1 MAKTSNKTS
10 AKKQTNTKKKMT
22 KQEEMQLSSLNTEM
36 RGFAFLILGILL
48 TYFILWEQTGTV
60 GTFAAKT
67 MLSLFGKVGKVLLCI
82 ALIADGVT
90 ILLKKQGVSLW
101 IYILVFVITCA
112 ISVNDNIFDLY
123 KFSDTALYSELWNT
137 PSAGGFVCGLCSKFL
152 KESLQVVG
160 TYILL
165 IGIIIISFIVIY
177 KKSFVSAVKHSADV
191 AKETAE
197 EIKNKLPSKTLDFED
212 DSTSSIMRKKQKEKT
227 PSIELKKTKTVLET
241 KNGDR
246 LILVKKS
253 DIPKENKFLD
263 DFETHEPS
271 PRKATSKNKTA
282 KNTEPHSFLDDFDD
296 SMPNRENKKV
306 SKKNF
311 AVNNVEQDTVSN
323 TDITQEEEKITAK
336 DMHEAT
342 YAVKEKINE
351 SKSTAEESE
360 YQFPPVSL
368 LDPPERGKVS
378 VDATKLRQTGAKLLK
393 VLADFGVEA
402 NIENITTGPVLTR
415 YEVSLKS
422 GTRVSKVSGLANDIA
437 YALAAKSIRI
447 EAPIP
452 GKSAIGIEIPNDT
465 RRIVRLSE
473 ILTDKQFKESKS
485 PLTIA
490 LGQTITGQTLL
501 MDIPKMVHVLIAGA
515 TGAGKSVCMNTLILS
530 ILYHAKPEDV
540 RLILIDPKKVEFSSY
555 ANLPHLLIPVVTNP
569 KEAAGALG
577 WAVREMEDRYEKFS
591 ESKVKNLKGYNEYAK
606 ANDMEKLPYIVLI
619 IDELSDLMMV
629 AGKQIEDAIVRLAQ
643 LARAAG
649 IHLVLATQRPT
660 VNVITGT
667 IKANIPGRIAFA
679 TNSQIDARTILDVS
693 GAEKLLRNGDMLFK
707 ETDEIIRAQGA
718 FVSDEEVERV
728 VDFIKEHSSAN
739 FNDEIHEEIINSAN
753 KDDDVKSVIENA
765 HEDENDDE
773 ALIKKAMEIAY
784 QNKGKLSTSLLQRRL
799 RVGYARGA
807 RIVDEMENRGYI
819 SPADGSKPREV
830 LISYEEF
837 FNEEEE

>member
-1 MAKTSNKTS
+1 MANTRKNTS
-10 AKKQTNTKKKMT
+10 AKGSTNPKKKPT
-22 KQEEMQLSSLNTEM
+22 KQEQMQINSVNTEM
-36 RGFAFLILGILL
+36 RGFVFLIIGILL
-48 TYFILWEQTGTV
+48 TYFTLWDQAGV
-60 GTFAAKT
+60 AGMFIAKL
-67 MLSLFGKVGKVLLCI
+67 MLSLFGKVGRVMLCI
-82 ALIADGVT
+82 ALIADGIT
-90 ILLKKQGVSLW
+90 LIMKKQGISLW
-101 IYILVFVITCA
+101 LYILVFVITCA
-112 ISVNDNIFDLY
+112 LSVNDKVLDIY
-123 KFSDTALYSELWNT
+123 KFSDTTLYSELWNL
-137 PSAGGFVCGLCSKFL
+137 PSSGGIICGLCAKFL

-165 IGIIIISFIVIY
+165 VGIIIISFIVIY
-177 KKSFVSAVKHSADV
+177 KKSFVTALKHSANM
-191 AKETAE
+191 AKDAAE
-197 EIKNKLPSKTLDFED
+197 EIKNKLPAKTFDFEED
-212 DSTSSIMRKKQKEKT
+212 EKPKKRKEKKE
-227 PSIELKKTKTVLET
+227 PSIELNKTKTVLET
-241 KNGDR
+241 QNGDR
-246 LILVKKS
+246 LLLVKKS
-253 DIPKENKFLD
+253 DMPKSKTFDD
-263 DFETHEPS
+263 DFGWNEPEKKIKS
-271 PRKATSKNKTA
+271 IKRSRVEIESENDLL
-282 KNTEPHSFLDDFDD
+282 SDDFDVFMYD
-296 SMPNRENKKV
+296 EKKQE
-306 SKKNF
+306 SKKKSKSDS
-311 AVNNVEQDTVSN
+311 AKPTVKTSSVKEL
-323 TDITQEEEKITAK
+323 EEEKKVTK
-336 DMHEAT
+336 QQMREALSE
-342 YAVKEKINE
+342 VGEKINE
-351 SKSTAEESE
+351 SKLNSEESQYE
-360 YQFPPVSL
+360 FPPISL
-368 LDPPERGKVS
+368 LDPPERSKVS
-378 VDATKLRQTGAKLLK
+378 VEPAKLKQTGVKLLK

-452 GKSAIGIEIPNDT
+452 GKSAIGIEIPNET

-485 PLTIA
+485 PLIIA

-530 ILYHAKPEDV
+530 ILYHAKPDEV
-540 RLILIDPKKVEFSSY
+540 KLILIDPKKVEFSSY

-577 WAVREMEDRYEKFS
+577 WAVREMEERYEKFS
-591 ESKVKNLKGYNEYAK
+591 ECKVKNLKGYNEHAEE
-606 ANDMEKLPYIVLI
+606 NGMEKLPYIVLI

-707 ETDEIIRAQGA
+707 QTDEIIRAQGA

-728 VDFIKEHSSAN
+728 VDFIKEHSDAN
-739 FNDEIHEEIINSAN
+739 FNDEVHEEIINSV
-753 KDDDVKSVIENA
+753 KQDDDVKAVVESA
-765 HEDENDDE
+765 QDDENDDE
-773 ALIKKAMEIAY
+773 VLIRKAMEIAY

-819 SPADGSKPREV
+819 SPADGAKPREV

-837 FNEEEE
+837 FNENE

>member
-1 MAKTSNKTS
+1 MANTRKNTS
-10 AKKQTNTKKKMT
+10 AKESTNSKKKTT
-22 KQEEMQLSSLNTEM
+22 KQEQMQINSVNTEM
-36 RGFAFLILGILL
+36 RGFVFLIIGILL
-48 TYFILWEQTGTV
+48 TYFTLWEQTGVV
-60 GTFAAKT
+60 GMFIAKL
-67 MLSLFGKVGKVLLCI
+67 MLSLFGKVGRVMLCI
-82 ALIADGVT
+82 ALISDG
-90 ILLKKQGVSLW
+90 IALIMKKRGISLW
-101 IYILVFVITCA
+101 LYILVFVTTCA
-112 ISVNDNIFDLY
+112 LSVNDKILDIY
-123 KFSDTALYSELWNT
+123 KFSDTALYSELWNL
-137 PSAGGFVCGLCSKFL
+137 PSSGGIICGLCAKFL

-165 IGIIIISFIVIY
+165 VGIIIISFIVIY
-177 KKSFVSAVKHSADV
+177 KKSFVNALKHSADR
-191 AKETAE
+191 AKDAAE
-197 EIKNKLPSKTLDFED
+197 EIKNKLPAKTFDFDFDED
-212 DSTSSIMRKKQKEKT
+212 EKPKKRKEKKK
-227 PSIELKKTKTVLET
+227 PSIELNKTKTVLET
-241 KNGDR
+241 QNGDR
-246 LILVKKS
+246 LLLVKKS
-253 DIPKENKFLD
+253 DMPKSKTFDD
-263 DFETHEPS
+263 DFGWNEPE
-271 PRKATSKNKTA
+271 KKSKSVKQNR
-282 KNTEPHSFLDDFDD
+282 TENESEIDSFSDDFDVFIYD
-296 SMPNRENKKV
+296 EKKQESKKKSKPDNKKT
-306 SKKNF
+306 
-311 AVNNVEQDTVSN
+311 AVNASVVKEP
-323 TDITQEEEKITAK
+323 EEEKKVTK
-336 DMHEAT
+336 QQMREALSE
-342 YAVKEKINE
+342 VGEKINE
-351 SKSTAEESE
+351 NKLNSEEKQYE
-360 YQFPPVSL
+360 FPPISL
-368 LDPPERGKVS
+368 LDPPERSKVS
-378 VDATKLRQTGAKLLK
+378 VEPAKLKQTGVKLLK

-415 YEVSLKS
+415 YELSLKS

-452 GKSAIGIEIPNDT
+452 GKSAIGIEIPNET

-530 ILYHAKPEDV
+530 ILYHAKPDEV
-540 RLILIDPKKVEFSSY
+540 KMILIDPKKVEFSSY

-577 WAVREMEDRYEKFS
+577 WAVREMEERYEKFS
-591 ESKVKNLKGYNEYAK
+591 ECKVKNLKGYNEHAK
-606 ANDMEKLPYIVLI
+606 ANGLEKLPYIVLI

-728 VDFIKEHSSAN
+728 VDFIKEHSDAN
-739 FNDEIHEEIINSAN
+739 FNDEVHEEIINSV
-753 KDDDVKSVIENA
+753 KQDDEVKAVVESA
-765 HEDENDDE
+765 QDDENDDE
-773 ALIKKAMEIAY
+773 VLIRKAMEIAY

-819 SPADGSKPREV
+819 SPADGAKPREV

-837 FNEEEE
+837 FNENE

>member
-1 MAKTSNKTS
+1 MANTRKNTS
-10 AKKQTNTKKKMT
+10 AKGSTNPKKKPT
-22 KQEEMQLSSLNTEM
+22 KQERMQINSVNTEM
-36 RGFAFLILGILL
+36 RGFVFLIIGILL
-48 TYFILWEQTGTV
+48 TYFTLWEQTGVV
-60 GTFAAKT
+60 GMFIAKL
-67 MLSLFGKVGKVLLCI
+67 MLSLFGKVGRVMLCI
-82 ALIADGVT
+82 ALIADGIT
-90 ILLKKQGVSLW
+90 LIMKKQGISLW
-101 IYILVFVITCA
+101 LYILVFVITCA
-112 ISVNDNIFDLY
+112 LSVNDKILDIY
-123 KFSDTALYSELWNT
+123 KFSDTALYSELWNL
-137 PSAGGFVCGLCSKFL
+137 PSSGGIICGLCAKFL

-165 IGIIIISFIVIY
+165 VGIIIISFIVIY
-177 KKSFVSAVKHSADV
+177 KKSFVNALKHSADM
-191 AKETAE
+191 AKDAAE
-197 EIKNKLPSKTLDFED
+197 EIKNKLPAKTFDFDED
-212 DSTSSIMRKKQKEKT
+212 EKPKKRKEKKK
-227 PSIELKKTKTVLET
+227 PSIELNKTKTVLET

-246 LILVKKS
+246 LLLVKKS
-253 DIPKENKFLD
+253 DMPKSKTFDD
-263 DFETHEPS
+263 DFGWNEPEKKIKSAKRNKVETES
-271 PRKATSKNKTA
+271 ENELLS
-282 KNTEPHSFLDDFDD
+282 DDFDVFIYD
-296 SMPNRENKKV
+296 EKKQEAKKK
-306 SKKNF
+306 SKSDNAKP
-311 AVNNVEQDTVSN
+311 TVKAS
-323 TDITQEEEKITAK
+323 IVKEPEEEKKVTK
-336 DMHEAT
+336 QQMREASSE
-342 YAVKEKINE
+342 VGEKINE
-351 SKSTAEESE
+351 SKLNSEESKYE
-360 YQFPPVSL
+360 FPPISL
-368 LDPPERGKVS
+368 LDQPERSKVN
-378 VDATKLRQTGAKLLK
+378 VEPAKLKQTGVKLLK
-393 VLADFGVEA
+393 VLSDFGVEA

-415 YEVSLKS
+415 YELSLKS

-452 GKSAIGIEIPNDT
+452 GKSAIGIEIPNET

-473 ILTDKQFKESKS
+473 ILTDKQFKEAKS

-530 ILYHAKPEDV
+530 ILYHAKPDEV
-540 RLILIDPKKVEFSSY
+540 KLILIDPKKVEFSSY

-577 WAVREMEDRYEKFS
+577 WAVREMEERYEKFS
-591 ESKVKNLKGYNEYAK
+591 ECKVKNLKGYNEHAK
-606 ANDMEKLPYIVLI
+606 ANGLEKLPYIVLI

-728 VDFIKEHSSAN
+728 VDFIKEHSDAN
-739 FNDEIHEEIINSAN
+739 FNDEVHEEIINSV
-753 KDDDVKSVIENA
+753 KQDDDVKAVVESA
-765 HEDENDDE
+765 QDDENDDE
-773 ALIKKAMEIAY
+773 VLIRKAMEIAY

-819 SPADGSKPREV
+819 SPADGAKPREV

-837 FNEEEE
+837 FNENE